1 LPGSDLIKPLNKKI
15 QLMVLPPN
23 GASLSYFFIATG
35 IQALVSSDG
44 FFIF

>member
-15 QLMVLPPN
+15 QLMVLPHN